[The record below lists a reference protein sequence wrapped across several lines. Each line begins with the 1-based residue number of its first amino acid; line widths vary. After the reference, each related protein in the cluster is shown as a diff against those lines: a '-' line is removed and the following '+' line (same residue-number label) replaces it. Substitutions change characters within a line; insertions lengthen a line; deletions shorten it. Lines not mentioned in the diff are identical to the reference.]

1 MTLFLSSTVD
11 HVTRPW
17 AKRLHICEMSTLAF
31 KSFDGSGNWLGELY
45 KIPVKTRGPKM
56 FLLLLLL
63 KLVGVRTSAGAES
76 KTCIDFQS
84 CKFGK

>member
-1 MTLFLSSTVD
+1 MTLFLSSTVG

-31 KSFDGSGNWLGELY
+31 KSFGGSGNWLGELY

-76 KTCIDFQS
+76 KIY
-84 CKFGK
+84 